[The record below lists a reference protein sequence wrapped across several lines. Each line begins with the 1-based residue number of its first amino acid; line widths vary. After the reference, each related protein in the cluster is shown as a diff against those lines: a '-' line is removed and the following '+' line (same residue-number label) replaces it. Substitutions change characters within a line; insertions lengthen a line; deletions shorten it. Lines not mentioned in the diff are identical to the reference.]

1 MNLSLSWINI
11 IILFGAVNATL
22 FAIVLFFNRR
32 HPGARFLAGLML
44 VLAYNGFETLNWS
57 AGFYRYILF
66 FDLFPFI
73 LIFAAGPSI
82 YLYISSILDPSRRFR
97 RAEILNHYGIV
108 IFQFAVRGSI
118 VVQYYLWRGGL
129 LEKNAV
135 TDWMAAIY
143 TAYSEPLSVLVYLGY
158 LAATLR
164 LYARTVRGQFIP
176 AMTRPIQR
184 HTRRWLNTTMIF
196 LIALGVIWPLTIL
209 APFLLPDIPVDSQYY
224 PVEVFLVF
232 FIYWLTFAGHYY
244 IRIIQVPS
252 SGQPRQGMDVGEAGK
267 IVSRLRGIME
277 GERLYLNPSL
287 TLSSLSAT
295 AGIPAKRISV
305 ALNQYEGSSF
315 SDFVN
320 DYRVREVQSRLL
332 TPENE
337 RLTISGIA
345 LESGFNSHATF
356 QRVFRSVT
364 GMSPREYMSRNVINH
379 N

>member
-22 FAIVLFFNRR
+22 FASVLFFNRR
-32 HPGARFLAGLML
+32 HPGARFLAALML

-57 AGFYRYILF
+57 AGLDQYIIL

-73 LIFAAGPSI
+73 LIFAAGPSV
-82 YLYISSILDPSRRFR
+82 YLYVSSLLDPSRPFGRT
-97 RAEILNHYGIV
+97 EIIRHYGIV
-108 IFQFAVRGSI
+108 AFQFAVRGSMI
-118 VVQYYLWRGGL
+118 IQYYMWRGGI
-129 LEKNAV
+129 LEENPVTAWMFAV
-135 TDWMAAIY
+135 Y
-143 TAYSEPLSVLVYLGY
+143 PAYSEPLSALVFLGY

-164 LYARTVRGQFIP
+164 LYTRTRRGQFIP
-176 AMTRPIQR
+176 AMPRYIQR
-184 HTRRWLNTTMIF
+184 PTQQWLNITLIF

-209 APFLLPDIPVDSQYY
+209 APYILPDIPLDSHYY

-244 IRIIQVPS
+244 TRTIQIPS
-252 SGQPRQGMDVGEAGK
+252 SGQPRQGMDVGEAEK
-267 IVSRLRGIME
+267 IVSRLRSIMQR
-277 GERLYLNPSL
+277 ERLYLDPSL
-287 TLSSLSAT
+287 TLSSLST
-295 AGIPAKRISV
+295 MAGIPAKRISQ

-315 SDFVN
+315 SDFIN

-332 TPENE
+332 TPETE

-364 GMSPREYMSRNVINH
+364 GMSPREYISRKDRP
-379 N
+379 